1 MNTKTTNTLA
11 FVAIAGAVLLGTA
24 IDTPCAADELLD
36 TAAVVNEAERYAR
49 IDHAID
55 RAALALCRETHG
67 VGAAYRWSQTGELMC
82 YRSALVAQ
90 AEDRRAQRLAAKD

>member
-1 MNTKTTNTLA
+1 MNTKTATVLA
-11 FVAIAGAVLLGTA
+11 FAVLAVPILLGTA
-24 IDTPCAADELLD
+24 IDAPSAADELRD
-36 TAAVVNEAERYAR
+36 TSAVVTEAERNAR

-55 RAALALCRETHG
+55 RAALAVCSETHG

-90 AEDRRAQRLAAKD
+90 AEDRRALRLAAKD